1 MKSFYVSDASD
12 FLLSQR
18 VVVTVP
24 FELHTCRY
32 QLLEECDKVF
42 DHVIIA
48 ISVANAG
55 GDG

>member
-1 MKSFYVSDASD
+1 MKSFFVSDASD
-12 FLLSQR
+12 FLLSQH
-18 VVVTVP
+18 VVVTVA
-24 FELHTCRY
+24 FELNACQY
-32 QLLEECDKVF
+32 QLLKECDKVF

>member
-18 VVVTVP
+18 VVVTVA
-24 FELHTCRY
+24 FELHACRY